1 MRSIIFLIS
10 VILTFSNALLAQQ
23 NQEPWNS
30 DQLVE
35 PAILASKISQNDVND
50 ILIVSVGP
58 DAVIKNSV
66 DIGATQEKE
75 NIKKLENYLEN
86 VSKDKEV
93 IIYCGCC
100 PFDRC
105 PNIRPAFIL
114 LNNMRFKNAKLLDI
128 PKNIKVNW
136 IDNDYPTSD

>member
-136 IDNDYPTSD
+136 IDKDYPTSD

>member
-50 ILIVSVGP
+50 ILIVSIGP

-105 PNIRPAFIL
+105 PNIRPAFNL
-114 LNNMRFKNAKLLDI
+114 LNNMGFTNAKLLDI